1 MNEEEDVLRGMT
13 LAPPSEALDRRI
25 GQLLKETH
33 ARRRSPFS
41 RRVLLW
47 QCAVACLV
55 CAAIAFLAGAL
66 VRGREGGTRAVSE
79 TRWIVQIQERPFD
92 VFDWT
97 RYPKDAAPRSA
108 AKTMHMII
116 EPSDKA
122 SAGQGPRPAVSN
134 EPRNVT

>member
-1 MNEEEDVLRGMT
+1 MNEEEDVLRGMA

-33 ARRRSPFS
+33 VRRRNPFS

-47 QCAVACLV
+47 QCAVACAV
-55 CAAIAFLAGAL
+55 CAAIAFVAGAL
-66 VRGREGGTRAVSE
+66 VRGQEAGTRAVSE

-108 AKTMHMII
+108 AKATHAII
-116 EPSDKA
+116 ESSEKT

-134 EPRNVT
+134 EPRNAT